1 MLHRLCRPPSI
12 PLSFGLATVLPRRS
26 VSRVS
31 WAPDP
36 RRPRANTHRLRHGLP
51 GYLILF
57 APHAFAPQRRI
68 PPVFGDFHF
77 QPDSPPT
84 CPLRPV
90 IPKNTCPPR
99 LTAAAGTELAGAS
112 SSSPVMIAHS
122 TKELYKRHCPSSLT
136 RYCWIGLSPIVQD
149 SPLLPPVGVR
159 AVSQSQCG

>member
-1 MLHRLCRPPSI
+1 MLSHPSVGRDPKSCLRFWRSFVDLRI
-12 PLSFGLATVLPRRS
+12 SPLHTKFHSPLSHSSELVSRAFRHFLATFTFNPI
-26 VSRVS
+26 
-31 WAPDP
+31 
-36 RRPRANTHRLRHGLP
+36 HRLRALYAQSFRRTLP
-51 GYLILF
+51 
-57 APHAFAPQRRI
+57 P
-68 PPVFGDFHF
+68 
-77 QPDSPPT
+77 
-84 CPLRPV
+84 
-90 IPKNTCPPR
+90 PPR

>member
-1 MLHRLCRPPSI
+1 MLTHPSVGRDPESCLRFWPSFVDLRI
-12 PLSFGLATVLPRRS
+12 SPLHTKFHSPLSHSSELVSRAFRQFLATFTFNP
-26 VSRVS
+26 
-31 WAPDP
+31 
-36 RRPRANTHRLRHGLP
+36 
-51 GYLILF
+51 I
-57 APHAFAPQRRI
+57 
-68 PPVFGDFHF
+68 
-77 QPDSPPT
+77 DSPPT